1 MTDTTT
7 VTDTTSGKPGI
18 PGFPMAR
25 DARCPFDP
33 PKEYERLRSE
43 RPVARVALW
52 DGTHP
57 WLITRYADQ
66 RAILGDP
73 RFSADARNPGYP
85 AQSPS
90 TKANRKVSVS
100 FIATD
105 DPEHSRYRQMLTKH
119 FTFRRTQAM
128 RPRIQRI
135 VDGLID
141 DLVAGPRPVDLFTE
155 FALPIPSTV
164 ICDLLGVPYADHTF
178 FQEHTSVAVSFD
190 ASAEQSLA
198 SRAELGAYMGELLD
212 AKNRTPGDDIT
223 STLVVEQLRTGAVDR
238 QQAVGMLLLL
248 LAAGHETTAN
258 QIALGVLALLQHPDQ
273 LAKVRDA
280 DGPGIVTAVEELL
293 RYLTIA
299 HSGRRRVATEDV
311 EIGGQLIRAGEG
323 VVLPGDAGNRDGA
336 VFENPDRL
344 DVTRQARHHVA
355 FGYGVHQCLGQ
366 PLARAELQVAYPTLL
381 RRLPELR
388 LAVPLAEIP
397 FRHDKLAYGVY
408 ELPVTW

>member
-7 VTDTTSGKPGI
+7 DATPGQAGI

-43 RPVARVALW
+43 RPVSRVTLW
-52 DGTHP
+52 DDTTP

-66 RAILGDP
+66 RAILSDP

-85 AQSPS
+85 AQSAS
-90 TKANRKVSVS
+90 TKANRRISVS

-119 FTFRRTQAM
+119 FTFKRVQAL
-128 RPRIQRI
+128 RPRIQQI

-141 DLVAGPRPVDLFTE
+141 GLIEGPRPVDLFTA
-155 FALPIPSTV
+155 FALPIPSMV

-178 FQEHTSVAVSFD
+178 FQEHTSVAVSFE

-198 SRAELGAYMGELLD
+198 SRAALARYMGELLD

-223 STLVVEQLRTGAVDR
+223 STLVVEHLRTGAVDR

-258 QIALGVLALLQHPDQ
+258 QIALGILALLQHPDQ
-273 LAKVRDA
+273 LARVRDS
-280 DGPGIVTAVEELL
+280 DGPGVVVAVEELL

-323 VVLPGDAGNRDGA
+323 VIMPGDAGNRDGS
-336 VFENPDRL
+336 VFEDPDRL
-344 DVTRQARHHVA
+344 DVTREARHHVA

-366 PLARAELQVAYPTLL
+366 PLARVELQVAYPTLL
-381 RRLPELR
+381 RRLPDLR
-388 LAVPLAEIP
+388 LAVPLDAIP

>member
-7 VTDTTSGKPGI
+7 DTAPGQVRI

-25 DARCPFDP
+25 DPRCPFDP

-43 RPVARVALW
+43 RPVSRVTLW
-52 DGTHP
+52 DGTTP

-66 RAILGDP
+66 RAVLSDP
-73 RFSADARNPGYP
+73 RFSADARHPGYP
-85 AQSPS
+85 AQSAS
-90 TKANRKVSVS
+90 TRANRKVSVS

-105 DPEHSRYRQMLTKH
+105 DPEHSRYRHMLTKH
-119 FTFRRTQAM
+119 FTIKRVEAL

-141 DLVAGPRPVDLFTE
+141 ALLTGPRPTDLFTA

-164 ICDLLGVPYADHTF
+164 ICELLGVPYADHTF

-190 ASAEQSLA
+190 ATAEQSLA
-198 SRAELGAYMGELLD
+198 SRAALAEYMGELVD

-238 QQAVGMLLLL
+238 QQLIGMLQLL

-258 QIALGVLALLQHPDQ
+258 QIALGTLALLQNPEQ
-273 LAKVRDA
+273 LARVRDTDDPRA
-280 DGPGIVTAVEELL
+280 VAGAVEELL
-293 RYLTIA
+293 RYLSIA

-311 EIGGQLIRAGEG
+311 EIGGQLIRSGEG
-323 VVLPGDAGNRDGA
+323 VVMPGDSANRDGS
-336 VFENPDRL
+336 VFQDPDRL
-344 DVTRQARHHVA
+344 DVTRQARQHVA

-366 PLARAELQVAYPTLL
+366 TLARVELQVAYPTLL
-381 RRLPELR
+381 RRIPGLGM
-388 LAVPLAEIP
+388 AVPLDDIP